1 MINKKNIYF
10 VEKSQIDKVLK
21 YKLNNFDKAKLLS
34 LICRLNTLSMIK
46 LAGSGHLG
54 TSMSAMDIMVW
65 IKFFFQKKKKLSDP
79 NRDIFFSSKGHDA
92 PALYSVLY
100 ALGVISLK
108 KILKLRRLEGLEGHP
123 DIATPGIEANTGSLG
138 MGISKAKGMVWAKN
152 YNKNSGSVIVL
163 TGDGELQE
171 GQIFESMQTTSH
183 QKINNLIVIVDH
195 NKIQSSQY
203 VRNIIDLLDL
213 KKKFQSFG
221 WHVEKINGHNFRLL
235 DKKLK
240 KLIKIKNKPKIII
253 ADTIKG
259 KGIKEMEHPNVMKKN
274 KKYNWHA
281 GAPDDKNFF
290 DFQIE
295 LIKKINFETKKKI
308 KTQLKILNILNI
320 KLKSEV
326 LEIH

>member
-1 MINKKNIYF
+1 MINKNIYF

-21 YKLNNFDKAKLLS
+21 FKLNKFDKAKLLS
-34 LICRLNTLSMIK
+34 LICRLNTLSMVK

-65 IKFFFQKKKKLSDP
+65 IKFFFQKNIKLNDP

-108 KILKLRRLEGLEGHP
+108 KILKLRRLDGLEGHP

-138 MGISKAKGMVWAKN
+138 MGISKAKGMVWAKK

-171 GQIFESMQTTSH
+171 GQIFESMQTAYH

-203 VRNIIDLLDL
+203 VRSIIDLLDL

-221 WHVEKINGHNFRLL
+221 WYVEKINGHNFRLL
-235 DKKLK
+235 DKTLK

-259 KGIKEMEHPNVMKKN
+259 KGIKKMEHPNVMKKN
-274 KKYNWHA
+274 KRYNWHA
-281 GAPDDKNFF
+281 GAPDDQNFF
-290 DFQIE
+290 DFQME
-295 LIKKINFETKKKI
+295 LIKKINYETKKKI
-308 KTQLKILNILNI
+308 KTQLKILNILNT

>member
-10 VEKSQIDKVLK
+10 IEKSQIDKVLK

-152 YNKNSGSVIVL
+152 YNKNDGSVIVL

-203 VRNIIDLLDL
+203 VKNIIDLLDL

-221 WHVEKINGHNFRLL
+221 WHVEKINGHNFRIL

-259 KGIKEMEHPNVMKKN
+259 RGIKEMEHPNVMKKN